1 MQTKTKNTVVT
12 VLFCLFFFGGALLC
26 LLKPADDYSFTE
38 RRKLD
43 SFPVPTL
50 SSILSTRWMSDFED
64 YTLDQFPFRDS
75 FRQIKAIT
83 HYYVFAQK
91 ENNSIYIADGSVS
104 KLEYPLN
111 EGLVEKAG
119 EKFQKYYNQFFAG
132 TDAKLYYSVIPDKN
146 YFLAEENGFPALDYE
161 RLLAIYRS
169 EMDANFTYIDIFDA
183 LSAEHYYRTDTHW
196 RQEMLSGVVDALA
209 AGMGVK
215 DSLVTEYEEK
225 TVSPFYGVYYGQS
238 ALPMAPDSITYLTN
252 DNLEGCIVTNHE
264 KGSVGGIY
272 DMEKASSPDA
282 YELFLSGAVSLMT
295 IENPAATS
303 DRELVIFRDSFGS
316 SITPLLVSAYAKITL
331 VDTRYAM
338 PDLIE
343 THYPTVY
350 EDIVSADDVLFLY
363 STMILNN
370 SSMLK

>member
-1 MQTKTKNTVVT
+1 MQTKTKNIVVT
-12 VLFCLFFFGGALLC
+12 ALFCLFFLGGALLC
-26 LLKPADDYSFTE
+26 VLKPADAYSFTE

-83 HYYVFAQK
+83 HYYVFGQK

-104 KLEYPLN
+104 KLDYPLN
-111 EGLVEKAG
+111 ENQVEKAG
-119 EKFQKYYNQFFAG
+119 DKFQKYYETFFAG
-132 TDAKLYYSVIPDKN
+132 TDAKVYYSVIPDKN
-146 YFLAEENGFPALDYE
+146 YFLAEQNGFPALDYD
-161 RLLAIYRS
+161 RLLALYQGKM
-169 EMDANFTYIDIFDA
+169 ENFTYIDIFDA
-183 LSAEHYYRTDTHW
+183 LTIDHYYRTDTHW

-215 DSLVTEYEEK
+215 DGLVTEYEEK

-252 DNLEGCIVTNHE
+252 GILDDCIVKNHE
-264 KGSVGGIY
+264 KGTVGGIY

-295 IENPAATS
+295 IENPNAKT

-316 SITPLLVSAYAKITL
+316 SVTPLLASAYTKITL
-331 VDTRYAM
+331 VDTRYIV

-343 THYPTVY
+343 TSYPTV
-350 EDIVSADDVLFLY
+350 
-363 STMILNN
+363 
-370 SSMLK
+370 